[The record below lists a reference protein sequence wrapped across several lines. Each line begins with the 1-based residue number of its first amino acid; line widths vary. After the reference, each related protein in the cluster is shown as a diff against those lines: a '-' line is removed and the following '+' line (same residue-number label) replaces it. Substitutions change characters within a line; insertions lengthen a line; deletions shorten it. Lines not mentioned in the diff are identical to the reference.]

1 MSEASKDN
9 KDGLKAAAKKAS
21 GTRSKVNE
29 TDKTNGTHSSQ
40 GDDAATEKKKDVL
53 AEHILQAAGLSSDDL
68 MSFQHVFGDAS
79 SNLCTRLAQYTS
91 ATFVSEVKSLDT
103 LKADALSKVIGSE
116 TLIVRFEA
124 DRWGGD
130 VLFVLDANLVSLV
143 TDAFFGAS
151 EPMAINRNGR
161 PFSAVENK
169 TGETLAKLLSYAMD
183 DVFGSGD
190 GSLFNFKETIQA
202 QQFDIN
208 NFQHLRMFS
217 CVLSIKIGEA
227 DTNLNLLMPRSCHRP
242 IQEAVT
248 RVLRAP
254 STRTDPLWAKRLR
267 QEVSRAH
274 VGIEAYILQGTM
286 TLNDLMHLKIGQVLP
301 LPIHAVKQIRLR
313 SGDKPL
319 YKCSLGKVGS
329 NFSVK
334 VSDLID
340 EEEEMYDELVH
351 S

>member
-1 MSEASKDN
+1 MSEATPDKLAETRATIDDSSVAAPDATVADNAHSKN
-9 KDGLKAAAKKAS
+9 A
-21 GTRSKVNE
+21 E
-29 TDKTNGTHSSQ
+29 E
-40 GDDAATEKKKDVL
+40 EKKKDVL

-79 SNLCTRLAQYTS
+79 SNLCARLAQYTS
-91 ATFVSEVKSLDT
+91 VNFVSEVKSLDT
-103 LKADALSKVIGSE
+103 LKADALQQIIGME
-116 TLIVRFEA
+116 TLVVRFAA

-130 VLFVLDANLVSLV
+130 VLLVLDANLVSLA
-143 TDAFFGAS
+143 TDAFFGAA
-151 EPMAINRNGR
+151 EPTGMNRNGR
-161 PFSAVENK
+161 QFSIVESK

-183 DVFGSGD
+183 DIFGIGD
-190 GSLFNFKETIQA
+190 HSLFAFKQTLQA
-202 QQFDIN
+202 QQFNLDE
-208 NFQHLRMFS
+208 FEHLRMFS
-217 CVLSIKIGEA
+217 CVLSIAVGGTE
-227 DTNLNLLMPRSCHRP
+227 TNLTLLMPRSCHRP

-248 RVLRAP
+248 KVLRAP

-274 VGIEAYILQGTM
+274 VGIEAFILQGSM
-286 TLNDLMHLKIGQVLP
+286 TLDDLMHLNVGQVLP
-301 LPIHAVKQIRLR
+301 LPVNAVKQVRMR

-329 NFSVK
+329 NFSVR
-334 VSDLID
+334 VSDPID